1 MELIKSFILQEG
13 ISHIED
19 LSNEEFISTV
29 ENIQDKVVTEKLDGA
44 NLWFGIDDIGLFTSR
59 EGKSPKKARF
69 YDVKDYPEVA
79 NYNGFRGAHLAL
91 EKMEFT
97 IRKHLK
103 EGDLVEVEVLFG
115 RQPNTVT
122 YGVSGKNF
130 IVILRGVGGT
140 DEAKVAAL
148 ANALNDKSTT
158 VESTVVSSQDG
169 EGLTASKESMVW
181 EFAKVAPIKAQKLK
195 TGEVSKILN
204 AFKSFLTQPSSVEG
218 YTNGELSTL
227 GMGSVPKANRPD
239 VKLAKEKLNDEILTK
254 FKIPIKD
261 LMLNGFVRKIKP
273 FLQDKDNLHPAE
285 DIGVEGVVIRDPVT
299 GSQTK
304 IVDKD
309 VFTAINAFNSA
320 VRSQIS
326 GLVKTTDQEATT
338 ESRGGVFGQARIRIA
353 DVMGNRDLALSS
365 GVKRI
370 ISFFKKGTPE
380 ETAERLAETLNIE
393 SIGSTKAKVV
403 AILNNALT
411 DINSIL
417 ESFKKDAEQYTLT
430 LKTGKE
436 IGISPTVMSKTLTA
450 FAETKKEIKEIIS
463 AVAKSKTPAELVMA
477 LYGRTIL
484 SIHDGDE
491 LMKEHTE
498 LSILKSLVRED
509 GDGGGAA
516 GGDGGGGGGEAA
528 APAPSTPV
536 ASTTAGNIA
545 PYPFK
550 LFKNKIVSRR
560 KRNWTRPKKFKN
572 PYVMGVPESAGSILK
587 AVNEDLNAFNS
598 MQNASDVTDK
608 ASTFGDVQFN
618 QLRNN
623 VKLGNEITQMDVS
636 KYLNKAHEINDEV
649 ETITFGLEQSDGSV
663 VKVFVDASQADAF
676 EKHLSTLLGKYDDVE
691 DAINDAADKFD
702 IIDVEWPA
710 GSKNAE
716 SQNAAEQSGQ
726 ADDSENFGDNL
737 ASYEEPEDVTIDTEL
752 DDADDL
758 DVEIPDIEEPVE
770 LKKLLRSLGEA
781 QEIFEDS
788 EQKNVLTNPS
798 LADIARMLTDIGFDV
813 NQPRSFVVQAR
824 RLQNSAKGAKLKNSL
839 FRNRLALVQ
848 QALSRILGDQKQ
860 QVKEAEEK
868 WIIADLQSMGFQ
880 LTSGGMTI
888 KLSGD
893 GAKDLLADMAEGKT
907 FTLRAKDSKMFKFI
921 KTDSGWTV
929 TDGKNESKHIS
940 QQDQEL
946 ITKQLA
952 D

>member
-140 DEAKVAAL
+140 DEAKVASL
-148 ANALNDKSTT
+148 AAALNNKSAT
-158 VESTVVSSQDG
+158 VESSVVSSTDG
-169 EGLTASKESMVW
+169 EGLSITKENMVW
-181 EFAKVAPIKAQKLK
+181 EFTKVAPIKAQKLK
-195 TGEVSKILN
+195 TGEVTKILN
-204 AFKSFLTQPSSVEG
+204 ALKDFLKKPSSVEG

-227 GMGSVPKANRPD
+227 GMGSVPKAARQDTKN
-239 VKLAKEKLNDEILTK
+239 AKDKVNDEILTK

-370 ISFFKKGTPE
+370 ISVFKKGTPE

-417 ESFKKDAEQYTLT
+417 ESFKKDAGQYTLT

-436 IGISPTVMSKTLTA
+436 IGISPTVMNKTLTA

-463 AVAKSKTPAELVMA
+463 AVAKSKTAAELVMT

-484 SIHDGDE
+484 SIHDGE
-491 LMKEHTE
+491 QQMKEHAE

-509 GDGGGAA
+509 GDGGGGGGA
-516 GGDGGGGGGEAA
+516 GGA
-528 APAPSTPV
+528 APAPGTVV

-572 PYVMGVPESAGSILK
+572 PFSMGVPESVGSILK
-587 AVNEDLNAFNS
+587 AVNEDLNAFNN
-598 MQNASDVTDK
+598 MRNASDVTDK
-608 ASTFGDVQFN
+608 ATTFGDVQFN
-618 QLRNN
+618 QLRNS

-649 ETITFGLEQSDGSV
+649 ETVTFGLEQSDGAV
-663 VKVFVDASQADAF
+663 VKVFVNASQSDDF
-676 EKHLSTLLGKYDDVE
+676 EKHLSTLLGKYDNVE

-702 IIDVEWPA
+702 IIDVEWPN
-710 GSKNAE
+710 GDQRDTSLDVPE
-716 SQNAAEQSGQ
+716 RMDQ
-726 ADDSENFGDNL
+726 ADDSDAFGDNL
-737 ASYEEPEDVTIDTEL
+737 ASYEDPEDVTIDTEMDG
-752 DDADDL
+752 DDFES
-758 DVEIPDIEEPVE
+758 EIPDIQDPVE

-781 QEIFEDS
+781 QEIFEES

-798 LADIARMLTDIGFDV
+798 LSDIASMLTDIGFDI
-813 NQPRSFVVQAR
+813 NQPRSFVMQAR
-824 RLQNSAKGAKLKNSL
+824 RLQNSANGVKLKNSL

-893 GAKDLLADMAEGKT
+893 GAKELLADLAEGKT
-907 FTLRAKDSKMFKFI
+907 FTLRAKDSRMFKFI
-921 KTDSGWTV
+921 KTDSGWTI

-940 QQDQEL
+940 KQDQEL

>member
-69 YDVKDYPEVA
+69 YDVRDYPEVA

-169 EGLTASKESMVW
+169 EGLTSSKENMVW

-195 TGEVSKILN
+195 TGEVSKILS

-239 VKLAKEKLNDEILTK
+239 VKQAKEKVNDEILTK

-370 ISFFKKGTPE
+370 ISSFKKGTPE

-411 DINSIL
+411 EINSIL

-516 GGDGGGGGGEAA
+516 GGSAGGGEAA

-560 KRNWTRPKKFKN
+560 KRNWTRPKKFKK
-572 PYVMGVPESAGSILK
+572 PRVKMGVPESVGSILK
-587 AVNEDLNAFNS
+587 TVNEDLNAFNN

-636 KYLNKAHEINDEV
+636 KYLNKAHELNDEV

-702 IIDVEWPA
+702 IIDVEWPN
-710 GSKNAE
+710 GDQRGTSLDVPE
-716 SQNAAEQSGQ
+716 RMDQ
-726 ADDSENFGDNL
+726 ADDSDAFGDNL
-737 ASYEEPEDVTIDTEL
+737 ASYEDPEDVTIDTEMDG
-752 DDADDL
+752 DDFES
-758 DVEIPDIEEPVE
+758 EIPDIQDPVE

-781 QEIFEDS
+781 QEIFEES

-813 NQPRSFVVQAR
+813 NQPRSFVMQAR
-824 RLQNSAKGAKLKNSL
+824 RLQNSPKGTKLKNSL

-848 QALSRILGDQKQ
+848 QALSRVLGDQKQ

-940 QQDQEL
+940 HQDQEL